1 MKKTTIILLLLIAS
15 AFLEAQSL
23 EEIIMKYSSAIKADR
38 LSSVSTVRITGKT
51 SAMGMEMPL
60 TMIMKNPNKVKVV
73 NVFNGR
79 EIVSVFDGEKGYSIN
94 PMTGSSKPVELK
106 EDQLKQVQNNNIF
119 SNELMRYYKNGKLTL
134 AGEENVNGK
143 TAYKLK
149 AEIEGD
155 KPVFLY
161 LDKNSYLLLKTS
173 TLVTQMGASV
183 KIESYMYDYSETDG
197 VIIPMKT
204 LAKVN
209 GMDAAMITFDK
220 VEIDILVD
228 DSVFSIK

>member
-149 AEIEGD
+149 AEIEGG

>member
-149 AEIEGD
+149 AEIEGG

-183 KIESYMYDYSETDG
+183 KTESYMYDYNETDG

-220 VEIDILVD
+220 VETDILVD

>member
-134 AGEENVNGK
+134 AGGKMLMENR
-143 TAYKLK
+143 
-149 AEIEGD
+149 I
-155 KPVFLY
+155 
-161 LDKNSYLLLKTS
+161 
-173 TLVTQMGASV
+173 
-183 KIESYMYDYSETDG
+183 
-197 VIIPMKT
+197 
-204 LAKVN
+204 
-209 GMDAAMITFDK
+209 
-220 VEIDILVD
+220 
-228 DSVFSIK
+228 

>member
-149 AEIEGD
+149 AEIEGG

-183 KIESYMYDYSETDG
+183 KIESYMYDYNETDG

-220 VEIDILVD
+220 VETDILVD

>member
-149 AEIEGD
+149 AEIEGG

-220 VEIDILVD
+220 VETDILVD

>member
-1 MKKTTIILLLLIAS
+1 MKKTTIILLLLTAS

-149 AEIEGD
+149 AEIEGA

-220 VEIDILVD
+220 VETDILVD